1 MPFENLTIL
10 SPPRGL
16 VFQNEVSVR
25 NKSMWPTMLFPQCDQ
40 TVAEP
45 EWTVGGAG
53 TLLLAVHCC
62 QYPSCSRTELGD
74 AGAPN
79 LTPLWAPC
87 ALGCVPQGPYG
98 EPGSYTQSRALFTV
112 FLPDHTRRIRVYS
125 FSESKLETLL
135 NWAKKETPG
144 KGLWEA
150 ASSMPL
156 PPCFPDNR
164 TCPELRA
171 FPGVPHPVTLLA
183 RGRALYFPL
192 RQCGSLLRVWPQVC
206 QVTQGPLKNTL
217 SLL

>member
-16 VFQNEVSVR
+16 VFQNEVSVS

-40 TVAEP
+40 TVAES

-53 TLLLAVHCC
+53 TLLLAGHCC

-112 FLPDHTRRIRVYS
+112 FYQII
-125 FSESKLETLL
+125 
-135 NWAKKETPG
+135 
-144 KGLWEA
+144 
-150 ASSMPL
+150 
-156 PPCFPDNR
+156 
-164 TCPELRA
+164 
-171 FPGVPHPVTLLA
+171 PGVSVCTVSAKVNLKHSWIELKKRLLGKVLERLPHPCPCLHASQTTELA
-183 RGRALYFPL
+183 LSSGP
-192 RQCGSLLRVWPQVC
+192 SQVS
-206 QVTQGPLKNTL
+206 PTL
-217 SLL
+217 SPCWHEGVPFISLCDSVGLYSGSGLKYAK